1 MRFCHRD
8 EDKRKNQTEQ
18 FIQTKPNTMK
28 SLVKIVA
35 GAIFALGFI
44 AQVHAADATGTWTW
58 TQPGRQGGEGRKMT
72 LKLKVDGEKLTG
84 AVTMPGRQGGDPIE
98 TAISD
103 GKVKGDEIAFNVVRE
118 FNGNKMTTKYSG
130 KVSADAIKGKT
141 EMERNGQANSRD
153 WEAKREK

>member
-1 MRFCHRD
+1 
-8 EDKRKNQTEQ
+8 
-18 FIQTKPNTMK
+18 MK

-44 AQVHAADATGTWTW
+44 AQVHAADATGNWSWT
-58 TQPGRQGGEGRKMT
+58 TPGRNGGEGRKMT

-84 AVTMPGRQGGDPIE
+84 AVTMPGRQGGDPVE

-103 GKVKGDEIAFNVVRE
+103 GKVKGDEITFNVVRE
-118 FNGNKMTTKYSG
+118 WNGNKMTVKYSG
-130 KVSADAIKGKT
+130 KVSADAIKGNT
-141 EMERNGQANSRD
+141 ESERNGETNKRD